1 MPTMQ
6 DVPTNELINKVAEEL
21 KNIKEIRPPSWSVFV
36 KTGMHKERP
45 PVREDWWYVRAAAVL
60 RAVRRLGP
68 VGVAKLRTKYGGK
81 KNRGHMTEHAY
92 KGSGSI
98 IRKVLQQLDAAGLT
112 KKVGEGIKKGRV
124 ITPKGISIIDKVAVQ
139 MYKAKPVA
147 KKEAA
152 PEKQAE

>member
-6 DVPTNELINKVAEEL
+6 DVPTNELINNVAEEL
-21 KNIKEIRPPSWSVFV
+21 KKIKEIKAPSWTVFV
-36 KTGMHKERP
+36 KTGMSKERP

-60 RAVRRLGP
+60 RTVRRLGP

-81 KNRGHMTEHAY
+81 KNRGHMTEHTY
-92 KGSGSI
+92 KASGNI
-98 IRKVLQQLDAAGLT
+98 LRKVLQQLDAAGLT
-112 KKVGEGIKKGRV
+112 KKVGDGIKKGRI
-124 ITPKGISIIDKVAVQ
+124 ITPKGISLIDKVAVQ
-139 MYKAKPVA
+139 MYKARPAA